1 MCYTI
6 LRLFSVP
13 PALESGEVLPLIFR
27 KGENTV
33 GPART
38 VREFF
43 KKGDVLLLALCVL
56 ASLMGLV
63 LIYSATRYDP
73 DLHNYAMK
81 QAQFICMGI
90 VAYVWVTFIDIEY
103 LMEKWWWVFL
113 LLGLFVIALIKPFGR
128 MAGGNKSW
136 VFLPIPHFP
145 GFQPGEIAK
154 LSFIVVLAW
163 MINKERPRGLGRFP
177 ALVKYVILTGV
188 FAGSLAVLSGDW
200 GMVIV
205 YLFIFV
211 VMAWVAGVSKW
222 WFIGVGV
229 PMVGAVVFLWH
240 FILPRID
247 KLWSD
252 YRIMRFR
259 VVVEHW
265 KGNNLDPQGQGWQQ
279 NQSLTAIGSGQLTGM
294 GWLKG
299 VKTQSYREDA
309 LNARHTDNI
318 FAVCGEEFGLVG
330 CCVVLLILLA
340 IILRCVW
347 VSRRA
352 KSHMSAYIA
361 MGIAGML
368 MIQTMINVAMT
379 LYIGP
384 VIGLTLPFFSYGG
397 SSTLTLFIAMG
408 LVSGIKMRPLPS
420 WLKDRSQL

>member
-1 MCYTI
+1 MQ
-6 LRLFSVP
+6 
-13 PALESGEVLPLIFR
+13 
-27 KGENTV
+27 
-33 GPART
+33 PART
-38 VREFF
+38 LKEFF
-43 KKGDVLLLALCVL
+43 KKGDVVLLGLCIL

-63 LIYSATRYDP
+63 LIYSATRYMES
-73 DLHNYAMK
+73 LHDFPQK
-81 QAQFICMGI
+81 QALFVCVGI
-90 VAYVWVTFIDIEY
+90 VAYVWVSFIDIEY

-113 LLGLFVIALIKPFGR
+113 LLGLLAIALIIPFGKDL
-128 MAGGNKSW
+128 GTGNRSW
-136 VFLPIPHFP
+136 VYIPHVPFSI
-145 GFQPGEIAK
+145 QPGEIAK
-154 LSFIVVLAW
+154 LAYIVVLAW
-163 MINKERPRGLGRFP
+163 MINKARPRGLGRFP
-177 ALVKYVILTGV
+177 ALVKYVVLTGV

-222 WFIGVGV
+222 WFIGVGA
-229 PMVGAVVFLWH
+229 PLAGLVVFLWH
-240 FILPRID
+240 FILPRTEY
-247 KLWSD
+247 WTD

-265 KGNNLDPQGQGWQQ
+265 KGNNLDPRGQGWQQ
-279 NQSLTAIGSGQLTGM
+279 NQSLAAIGSGQLTGM
-294 GWLKG
+294 GYLHG
-299 VKTQSYREDA
+299 TRTQTPSKET
-309 LNARHTDNI
+309 LPARHTDNI

-330 CCVVLLILLA
+330 CCAVLLVLLL

-368 MIQTMINVAMT
+368 MIQTIINVAMT
-379 LYIGP
+379 LYVGP
-384 VIGLTLPFFSYGG
+384 VIGLTLPFISYGG

-408 LVSGIKMRPLPS
+408 IVSGIKMRPLPS

>member
-1 MCYTI
+1 MCYTN
-6 LRLFSVP
+6 LKFLQ
-13 PALESGEVLPLIFR
+13 R
-27 KGENTV
+27 KGGRALHPT
-33 GPART
+33 RT
-38 VREFF
+38 FKEFF
-43 KKGDVLLLALCVL
+43 KKGDVVLLILCIL

-63 LIYSATRYDP
+63 LIYSATEYRVA
-73 DLHNYAMK
+73 LHDSVRK
-81 QAQFICMGI
+81 QAIFICMGI
-90 VAYVWVTFIDIEY
+90 VAYIWVTFIDIEY

-113 LLGLFVIALIKPFGR
+113 LLGLFVIALIYPWGR
-128 MAGGNKSW
+128 DDGTGNKSW
-136 VFLPIPHFP
+136 VFLPVIGRYF

-154 LSFIVVLAW
+154 LAYIVVLAW

-222 WFIGVGV
+222 WFIGVGT
-229 PMVGAVVFLWH
+229 PLIGAVVFLWH
-240 FILPRID
+240 FILPRTKYWI
-247 KLWSD
+247 D

-265 KGNNLDPQGQGWQQ
+265 KGNNYDPLGAGWQQ
-279 NQSLTAIGSGQLTGM
+279 NRSLLAIGSGQLTGM
-294 GWLKG
+294 GFLKG
-299 VKTQSYREDA
+299 TQTHSPA
-309 LNARHTDNI
+309 PQSLPARHTDNI
-318 FAVCGEEFGLVG
+318 FAVCGEEFGLIG
-330 CCVVLLILLA
+330 CCAVLLVLLA

-368 MIQTMINVAMT
+368 MIQTIINVSMT

-408 LVSGIKMRPLPS
+408 VVSGIKMRPLPS

>member
-1 MCYTI
+1 MQP
-6 LRLFSVP
+6 V
-13 PALESGEVLPLIFR
+13 
-27 KGENTV
+27 
-33 GPART
+33 RT
-38 VREFF
+38 LKEFF
-43 KKGDVLLLALCVL
+43 KKGDVVLLGLCIL

-63 LIYSATRYDP
+63 LIYSATRYMDS
-73 DLHNYAMK
+73 LHDFPRRQAM
-81 QAQFICMGI
+81 FICMGI
-90 VAYVWVTFIDIEY
+90 VAYVCVTFIDIEY

-113 LLGLFVIALIKPFGR
+113 LLGLFVIALIYKWGYD
-128 MAGGNKSW
+128 GGSGNKSW
-136 VFLPIPHFP
+136 VYLPIPGFP

-163 MINKERPRGLGRFP
+163 MINKERPRGLGRFS
-177 ALVKYVILTGV
+177 AIVKYVALTGV
-188 FAGSLAVLSGDW
+188 FSGSLAVLSKDW

-211 VMAWVAGVSKW
+211 AMAWVAGVSKW
-222 WFIGVGV
+222 WFIGVGT
-229 PMVGAVVFLWH
+229 PLVGAVVFLWH
-240 FILPRID
+240 FILPRTD
-247 KLWSD
+247 YWDD

-259 VVVEHW
+259 VVVEHL
-265 KGNNLDPQGQGWQQ
+265 KGNDLDPLHRGWQQ
-279 NQSLTAIGSGQLTGM
+279 SQSLAAIGSGQLTGM
-294 GWLKG
+294 GYLHG
-299 VKTQSYREDA
+299 TRTQSLSRET
-309 LNARHTDNI
+309 LPARHTDNI
-318 FAVCGEEFGLVG
+318 FAVCGEEFGMIG
-330 CCVVLLILLA
+330 CCAVLLVLLL

-368 MIQTMINVAMT
+368 MIQTIINVAMT

-384 VIGLTLPFFSYGG
+384 VIGLTLPFISYGG

>member
-1 MCYTI
+1 MQPT
-6 LRLFSVP
+6 
-13 PALESGEVLPLIFR
+13 
-27 KGENTV
+27 
-33 GPART
+33 RT
-38 VREFF
+38 LREFF
-43 KKGDVLLLALCVL
+43 KKGDVVLLLLCIL

-63 LIYSATRYDP
+63 LIYSGTRYMDA
-73 DLHNYAMK
+73 LHSFPQK
-81 QAQFICMGI
+81 QAMFLCMG
-90 VAYVWVTFIDIEY
+90 VAAYVWVSFIDIEY

-113 LLGLFVIALIKPFGR
+113 LLGLFVIALIYPFGE
-128 MAGGNKSW
+128 GGDSGNKSW
-136 VFLPIPHFP
+136 VYLPIPGFP

-154 LSFIVVLAW
+154 LAYIVVLAW
-163 MINKERPRGLGRFP
+163 MINKERPKGLGRFSSI
-177 ALVKYVILTGV
+177 VKYVVLTGV
-188 FAGSLAVLSGDW
+188 FSGSLAVLSGDW
-200 GMVIV
+200 GMVVV

-222 WFIGVGV
+222 WFLGVGT
-229 PMVGAVVFLWH
+229 PMVGGVVFLWH

-265 KGNNLDPQGQGWQQ
+265 KGNNLDPRGHGWQQ
-279 NQSLTAIGSGQLTGM
+279 NQSLAAIGSGQITGM
-294 GWLKG
+294 GYLNG
-299 VKTQSYREDA
+299 TRTHSPSRET
-309 LNARHTDNI
+309 LPARHTDNI
-318 FAVCGEEFGLVG
+318 FAVCGEEFGMIG
-330 CCVVLLILLA
+330 CCAVLLVLLL

-352 KSHMSAYIA
+352 RSHMSAYIA

-384 VIGLTLPFFSYGG
+384 VIGLTLPFISYGG

>member
-1 MCYTI
+1 MN
-6 LRLFSVP
+6 LRFCQKGGH
-13 PALESGEVLPLIFR
+13 ALQP
-27 KGENTV
+27 T
-33 GPART
+33 RT
-38 VREFF
+38 LREFF
-43 KKGDVLLLALCVL
+43 KKGDVVLLLLCIL

-63 LIYSATRYDP
+63 LIYSATQYDP
-73 DLHNYAMK
+73 KLHGYAMK
-81 QAQFICMGI
+81 QAQFICMGV

-113 LLGLFVIALIKPFGR
+113 LLGLFVIALIYPFGYDS
-128 MAGGNKSW
+128 GTGNKSW

-154 LSFIVVLAW
+154 LAFIVVLAW
-163 MINKERPRGLGRFP
+163 MINKERPRGLGRFS
-177 ALVKYVILTGV
+177 ALVKYVVLTGV
-188 FAGSLAVLSGDW
+188 FAGSLAVLSSDW

-205 YLFIFV
+205 YLFIFII
-211 VMAWVAGVSKW
+211 MAWVAGVSKW
-222 WFIGVGV
+222 WFIGVGT
-229 PMVGAVVFLWH
+229 PMVGGLVFLWN
-240 FILPRID
+240 FILPRTKYWD
-247 KLWSD
+247 D

-259 VVVEHW
+259 VV
-265 KGNNLDPQGQGWQQ
+265 LDHDLSPLKWGWQQ
-279 NQSLTAIGSGQLTGM
+279 SRSLLAIGSGRLTGQ

-299 VKTQSYREDA
+299 RQTQSPSSTN
-309 LNARHTDNI
+309 LPARHTDNI
-318 FAVCGEEFGLVG
+318 FAVCGEEFGMIG
-330 CCVVLLILLA
+330 CCAVLLVLLL

-368 MIQTMINVAMT
+368 MIQTVINVAMT
-379 LYIGP
+379 LYVGP

-408 LVSGIKMRPLPS
+408 IVSGIKMRPLPS